1 MELTELS
8 DDPTIIR
15 SNESVP
21 LMGEEV
27 KEILVASTLAKK
39 VILSQPQPCVSIS
52 FYSGMQD
59 NVRNRFK
66 RGV

>member
-27 KEILVASTLAKK
+27 KEILVAPTLAKK
-39 VILSQPQPCVSIS
+39 VIATATLCCVS
-52 FYSGMQD
+52 
-59 NVRNRFK
+59 
-66 RGV
+66 